1 MAIQAD
7 LRAASCRTDWLRTG
21 AGYRQCCRRKPVVGY
36 LNLLVL
42 LCTEADA
49 DSGPHGRGLPDQA
62 ASEGLCRPM
71 LEPAARVLAWLKRN
85 LRTFK
90 FIDDDPR
97 AGGECCLT
105 DGHGCW
111 QSGDTLRPITMPLR
125 NLAVAKATCCC
136 ATPIPADW
144 RSMTSPTTSS
154 PAPPS
159 SAMSAWIGSS
169 RASAISA
176 ALPAKPICCCATSI
190 PAGSKSTTSITT
202 NLPVPLSW

>member
-21 AGYRQCCRRKPVVGY
+21 AGYRQCCRRKRVVGY

-85 LRTFK
+85 LRTFQ

-125 NLAVAKATCCC
+125 NLSLRVWRHSSSSLKRQTSQIAARKRPGGLRHPRTMMQAQHRSAHAATIRKEMRSQRMQLR
-136 ATPIPADW
+136 TVRRINGADL
-144 RSMTSPTTSS
+144 T
-154 PAPPS
+154 
-159 SAMSAWIGSS
+159 
-169 RASAISA
+169 
-176 ALPAKPICCCATSI
+176 
-190 PAGSKSTTSITT
+190 
-202 NLPVPLSW
+202 LS

>member
-49 DSGPHGRGLPDQA
+49 GSGPHGRGLPDQA

-85 LRTFK
+85 LRTFQ
-90 FIDDDPR
+90 FIGDDPR
-97 AGGECCLT
+97 AGGERFALRT
-105 DGHGCW
+105 DMAAGN
-111 QSGDTLRPITMPLR
+111 R
-125 NLAVAKATCCC
+125 
-136 ATPIPADW
+136 ATP
-144 RSMTSPTTSS
+144 
-154 PAPPS
+154 
-159 SAMSAWIGSS
+159 
-169 RASAISA
+169 
-176 ALPAKPICCCATSI
+176 
-190 PAGSKSTTSITT
+190 
-202 NLPVPLSW
+202 